1 MTPDHYAIR
10 PHEPRTYRNRVKP
23 GGLIGFRVVVKET
36 DLQVH
41 AAEDFSLLTREV
53 VLRYRH
59 HLERYIALWP
69 EFAAT
74 LTPWRISGPAP
85 ALVRKMAAAG
95 RKCGVGPMAAV
106 AGAIA
111 EAVGRDL
118 LEHTPQV
125 VVENGGDIFLKTAE
139 PAVVGIFAG
148 KSPLSMQIG
157 LRIESRRTGI
167 GVCTSSGTVGHS
179 LSHGRADAVCVVA
192 DSCADA
198 DAAATAIG
206 NRVAGQ
212 KDIPEAIAFGRGIK
226 ALAGL
231 VIIVGDKIGMWGDL
245 EVVPL
250 KGKKG

>member
-1 MTPDHYAIR
+1 MTPDPYAIR

-23 GGLIGFRVVVKET
+23 GGLVGFRVVVKET
-36 DLQVH
+36 DLHVH
-41 AAEDFSLLTREV
+41 AAEDLSSLTRES

-59 HLERYIALWP
+59 HLEGYIALWP

-74 LTPWRISGPAP
+74 LAPWRISGAAP
-85 ALVRKMAAAG
+85 ALVREMAAAG

-118 LEHTPQV
+118 LAHTPQV
-125 VVENGGDIFLKTAE
+125 VVENGGDIFLKTE
-139 PAVVGIFAG
+139 GPAVVGIYAG
-148 KSPLSMQIG
+148 ESPLS
-157 LRIESRRTGI
+157 LRIALRIDSRRGGI

-179 LSHGRADAVCVVA
+179 LSRGRADAVCVVA
-192 DSCADA
+192 DCCADA

-206 NRVAGQ
+206 NRVAGK
-212 KDIPEAIAFGRGIK
+212 KDITEAIAFGRRIEG
-226 ALAGL
+226 LSGL
-231 VIIVGDKIGMWGDL
+231 VIIVGDKLGMWGDIEL
-245 EVVPL
+245 VPV